1 MDILLYQEQS
11 SSVSRRDVKWQ
22 QLGNSAGIL
31 QLEYRWI
38 IWLISNPQQGSSQNI
53 LKSRGSEMLL

>member
-11 SSVSRRDVKWQ
+11 SSVFRPDVKWQ
-22 QLGNSAGIL
+22 QLGNSTGIL

>member
-11 SSVSRRDVKWQ
+11 SSVFRRDVKWQ
-22 QLGNSAGIL
+22 QLGNSTGIL

>member
-11 SSVSRRDVKWQ
+11 SSVFRRDVKWQ
-22 QLGNSAGIL
+22 QLGNSTGIL

-38 IWLISNPQQGSSQNI
+38 IWLISNPQQASSQNI